1 MENNMKHKRINL
13 NADLGESFG
22 PWKMGNDSALL
33 QIVKSA
39 NVACGFHAGD
49 PLVMQHTVRLCLVE
63 KVTIGAHP
71 SFPDLQ
77 GFGRRVMV
85 MPANELEAA
94 LIYQI
99 GALQAIALAEG
110 ARVSHVKPHGALHN
124 VACADEAVAT
134 TIVHAVNK
142 LDTHLPLLVPPY
154 SCLAKVAEER
164 GHPVLYEVFADRT
177 YMEDGQLVPRSQPG
191 AVLHEAK
198 DCVDHVMQMLNAQAI
213 VTLQGSHLPCRIDS
227 ICVHGD
233 GPQAIE
239 TAIALR
245 EALVSRDYLISTLPE
260 LQT

>member
-1 MENNMKHKRINL
+1 MKQKRINL

-63 KVTIGAHP
+63 NVSIGAHP

-85 MPANELEAA
+85 MPAKELEAA

-110 ARVSHVKPHGALHN
+110 TSVSHVKPHGALHN

-134 TIVHAVNK
+134 TIVNAVNK
-142 LDTHLPLLVPPY
+142 LDPNLPLLVPPY
-154 SCLAKVAEER
+154 SFLAKVAEER
-164 GHPVLYEVFADRT
+164 GHPVRYEVFADRA

-191 AVLHEAK
+191 AVLHEPK
-198 DCVDHVMQMLNAQAI
+198 ECVDHVMQMLNAQAI
-213 VTLQGSHLPCRIDS
+213 VTLKGSHLPCRIDS

-245 EALVSRDYLISTLPE
+245 EALVSRYYLISTLPE
-260 LQT
+260 LKT

>member
-1 MENNMKHKRINL
+1 MKQKRINL

-63 KVTIGAHP
+63 NVSIGAHP

-85 MPANELEAA
+85 MPAKELEAA

-110 ARVSHVKPHGALHN
+110 TSVSHVKPHGALHN

-134 TIVHAVNK
+134 TIVNAVNK
-142 LDTHLPLLVPPY
+142 LDPNLPLLVPPY
-154 SCLAKVAEER
+154 SFLAKVAEER
-164 GHPVLYEVFADRT
+164 GHPVRYEVFADRA

-191 AVLHEAK
+191 AVLHEPK
-198 DCVDHVMQMLNAQAI
+198 ECVDHVMQMLNAQAI
-213 VTLQGSHLPCRIDS
+213 VTLKGSHLPCRIDS

-260 LQT
+260 LKT

>member
-1 MENNMKHKRINL
+1 MKQKRINL

-63 KVTIGAHP
+63 NVSIGAHP

-85 MPANELEAA
+85 MPAKELEAA

-110 ARVSHVKPHGALHN
+110 TSVSHVKPHGALHN

-134 TIVHAVNK
+134 TIVNAVNK
-142 LDTHLPLLVPPY
+142 LDPNLPLLVPPY
-154 SCLAKVAEER
+154 SFLAKVAEER
-164 GHPVLYEVFADRT
+164 GHPVRYEVFADRA

-191 AVLHEAK
+191 AVLHEPK
-198 DCVDHVMQMLNAQAI
+198 ECVDHVMQMLNAQAI
-213 VTLQGSHLPCRIDS
+213 VTLKGSHLSCRIDS

-260 LQT
+260 LKT